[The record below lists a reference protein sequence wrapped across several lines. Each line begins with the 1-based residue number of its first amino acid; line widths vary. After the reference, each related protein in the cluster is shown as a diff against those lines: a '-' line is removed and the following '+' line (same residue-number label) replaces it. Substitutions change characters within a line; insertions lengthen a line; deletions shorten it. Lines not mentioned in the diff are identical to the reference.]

1 MIPARRT
8 PNQRGPHKRSCASV
22 QNASALRAI
31 EWSMGSNPVRSAEAE
46 AKGKDGRE
54 REGHACT
61 AIEHQHKQVQL
72 AKSR

>member
-1 MIPARRT
+1 
-8 PNQRGPHKRSCASV
+8 V